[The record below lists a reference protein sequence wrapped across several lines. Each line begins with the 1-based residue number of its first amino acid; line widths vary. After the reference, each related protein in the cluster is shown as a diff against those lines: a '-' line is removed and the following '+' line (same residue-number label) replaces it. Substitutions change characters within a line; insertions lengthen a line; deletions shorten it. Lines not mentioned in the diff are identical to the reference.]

1 MRVLSLLAV
10 SLLALAT
17 GCRSRLPVDR
27 PPAAPPTASPAPTP
41 VATQVQVEYYQIS
54 DG

>member
-1 MRVLSLLAV
+1 MRVPALLAV
-10 SLLALAT
+10 SLLVLAA

-27 PPAAPPTASPAPTP
+27 PPASLPTSSPAPTT

>member
-1 MRVLSLLAV
+1 MRVPALLAV
-10 SLLALAT
+10 LLLVLAP

-27 PPAAPPTASPAPTP
+27 PPAVPSTP